1 MLVLSWFVLHPISRT
16 WTTLYYGIRETMVK
30 WLVTESRKILAQVN
44 ITSITGSK
52 VVAIVSQVS
61 TFIEDLSFSVIKW
74 RTVISRV

>member
-1 MLVLSWFVLHPISRT
+1 M
-16 WTTLYYGIRETMVK
+16 K

-44 ITSITGSK
+44 ITSITGPK